1 MQSHRARQFLLLSCF
16 FLSGFCGLVYQI
28 VWVRLIGHVFG
39 NSVYATSTVLGAF
52 MGGLALGS
60 FWGGRVADRRE
71 DRVRLYGILEIGIGI
86 YCILLPFV
94 LSAATPLYAVVYQA
108 AEGTSVWLHLLRA
121 IVCTS
126 ILILPTLSM
135 GATLPLLLRH
145 FVGEFEGLGR
155 TVGFVYAINTF
166 GAVAGCVL
174 TGFVLIP
181 ELGINLSVW
190 IAAATNVG
198 IGLLCIFYLETHRQ
212 QAPSPRSV
220 DTTLS
225 DESDSATDESQ
236 AEEQPV
242 EEERFTSLES
252 RAALVAFGISGFVA
266 MVYEVALA
274 RSFSLILGSS
284 TYAFS
289 LMLTAF
295 IFGIGLGSIIL
306 TKWVK
311 PDKDLILGSAAAQFG
326 IGLSGILMV
335 VLIGE
340 LPNAMVKVLV
350 AHRDSFG
357 RLQLV
362 QFVYLF
368 AIMILPTSLMGLM
381 FPLTTTIWTR
391 RPESLGRS
399 SGEAY
404 FSNTVGAIIG
414 SLAGGFL
421 FLPLLGIQDS
431 ILAAGLINF
440 IACALLILSH
450 RKFKTVPKLSFCVGA
465 MALGLIL
472 TFMVPRWDMQRLNS
486 GLYMYTVRSLRPGE
500 TPLEGLEKEIKSQ
513 GEILWS
519 RDGTACTVTVK
530 QDPTGIILLMV
541 NGKIDASTGLDIETQ
556 KMAGHIPM
564 MLHPDPKDVLVIGL
578 GSGMTLGSVLHHDP
592 ERADLLEIS
601 QDVVDAARIYFGEF
615 NNHSAVDPRTKII
628 IGDGRNHVFLTDKK
642 YDVISSEPS
651 NPWIAGIGNL
661 FTVEFWEKC
670 SELLNDDGIM
680 CQWFQSYQVTPETFQ
695 FVLRTFHRVYPES
708 HVWCINGIDYLLVGS
723 KKKLSLNYMDI
734 KKRMAVTG
742 IKTDL
747 DLLHVTTVA
756 DFLSYY
762 VMGPEGIRKFSK
774 SGSAE
779 LPVHTDDN
787 ARLEFDMPKQLFRN
801 YMGIV
806 FEMEPDLSP
815 GYAILKDSAEAR
827 KNRKTIEDTQ
837 DARWHLGIAYRLQK
851 TGHIGETIKRLQ
863 LAINSKK
870 DAGTI
875 LDLAGLAH
883 SRAKVASK
891 AGKIEESVILLK
903 VFLSQYEN
911 VQGLV
916 LNPPKRYLEQIES
929 FQPLNMTFAEAAFN
943 AGQLQ
948 RTRGMKN
955 RDAALIDDAIAG
967 FEKALEFD
975 PDHHRANTNLGALL
989 TMRGRFD
996 QAIPYL
1002 QKSTRLNPEN
1012 HGVFYNFGV
1021 AQHGASRFAD
1031 AIVSLTKSLKINPTF
1046 VPAQLRLADAY
1057 TKNMQDEK
1065 AIATYENILKTHPE
1079 HKLAR
1084 EKLSVLKIKK
1094 AGSAK
1099 GGVPQGVEAPDS
1111 EDRN

>member
-1 MQSHRARQFLLLSCF
+1 MQSHRTRQFLLLSCF

-71 DRVRLYGILEIGIGI
+71 DRVWLYGVLEIGIGI
-86 YCILLPFV
+86 YCIVLPFI
-94 LSAATPLYAVVYQA
+94 LSAATPLYAAVYQA

-121 IVCTS
+121 VVCTS
-126 ILILPTLSM
+126 ILVLPTLSM

-145 FVGEFEGLGR
+145 FVREYEGVGR
-155 TVGFVYAINTF
+155 TVGLVYAINTF

-181 ELGINLSVW
+181 SLGINLSVW

-198 IGLLCIFYLETHRQ
+198 IGLLCIFYLETHRKQ
-212 QAPSPRSV
+212 TGGVEAAQ
-220 DTTLS
+220 S
-225 DESDSATDESQ
+225 DESHPATEESQTDETP
-236 AEEQPV
+236 EEQ
-242 EEERFTSLES
+242 ERFTSLES
-252 RAALVAFGISGFVA
+252 KAALVAFGISGFVA

-306 TKWVK
+306 TRWVR
-311 PDKDLILGSAAAQFG
+311 PDKDLILGSAVTQLG

-340 LPNAMVKVLV
+340 LPNWMVKVLS

-368 AIMILPTSLMGLM
+368 AIMIIPTSLMGLM

-391 RPESLGRS
+391 RPQSLGRS

-404 FSNTVGAIIG
+404 FSNTLGAILG

-421 FLPLLGIQDS
+421 FLPFLGIQNS
-431 ILAAGLINF
+431 ILAAGFINF

-450 RKFKTVPKLSFCVGA
+450 QRFKAVSKFSFCTGA
-465 MALGLIL
+465 VVIGLIL
-472 TFMVPRWDMQRLNS
+472 TFIVPRWDMPRLNS

-500 TPLEGLEKEIKSQ
+500 TPMQVLEREIEVQ
-513 GEILWS
+513 GKILWS

-530 QDPTGIILLMV
+530 QEPTGGIILMV
-541 NGKIDASTGLDIETQ
+541 NGKIDASTGLDIATQ
-556 KMAGHIPM
+556 KMAGHVAM
-564 MLHPDPKDVLVIGL
+564 MLHPDPKQVLVIGL

-592 ERADLLEIS
+592 ERADLIEIS

-615 NNHSAVDPRTKII
+615 NNHSVVDPRTKVV
-628 IGDGRNHVFLTDKK
+628 IGDGRNHVFLTDRK

-670 SELLNDDGIM
+670 SELLKDDGIM

-695 FVLRTFHRVYPES
+695 LVLRTFHKVYPES
-708 HVWCINGIDYLLVGS
+708 HVWCINAIDFLIVGS
-723 KKKLSLNYMDI
+723 KKKLSLDYRDI
-734 KKRMAVTG
+734 QKRLEKAG
-742 IKTDL
+742 IKADL
-747 DLLHVTTVA
+747 ELIDVA
-756 DFLSYY
+756 SVSDFLSFY
-762 VMGPEGIRKFSK
+762 VTGPEGIARFTE
-774 SGSAE
+774 SGNPE
-779 LPVHTDDN
+779 LLLHTDDN

-806 FEMEPDLSP
+806 FEMEPNRSP
-815 GYAILKDSAEAR
+815 GYTILKDSAEA
-827 KNRKTIEDTQ
+827 KQNRKSIEVSQ
-837 DARWHLGIAYRLQK
+837 EARWHRGIANRLQK
-851 TGHIGETIKRLQ
+851 TGHIGETIKRLRQ
-863 LAINSKK
+863 AIEIQK
-870 DAGTI
+870 DGGAI
-875 LDLAGLAH
+875 LDLVTLTH
-883 SRAKVASK
+883 AKAKEASK
-891 AGKIEESVILLK
+891 EGKPEESVILLK

-911 VQGLV
+911 LRELV
-916 LNPPKRYLEQIES
+916 LNPPERYRERIEALD
-929 FQPLNMTFAEAAFN
+929 PLKTAFAEAAFN
-943 AGQLQ
+943 AGQMQ
-948 RTRGMKN
+948 RTLGMKT
-955 RDAALIDDAIAG
+955 RDAVIIEDAIEG
-967 FEKALEFD
+967 FRKALEFD
-975 PDHHRANTNLGALL
+975 PEHQRANTNLGALMI
-989 TMRGRFD
+989 MRGRFVE
-996 QAIPYL
+996 AIPFL
-1002 QKSTRLNPEN
+1002 QKSAKLNPQN
-1012 HGVFYNFGV
+1012 HGVHYNLGV
-1021 AQHGASRFAD
+1021 AQLGANKILV
-1031 AIVSLTKSLKINPTF
+1031 AIASLKESLNINPTF
-1046 VPAQLRLADAY
+1046 IPAQLRLAEAY
-1057 TKNMQDEK
+1057 TRNMQFEK
-1065 AIATYENILKTHPE
+1065 GISIYEEILEAQPDHKT
-1079 HKLAR
+1079 AG
-1084 EKLSVLKIKK
+1084 EKLKELRNR
-1094 AGSAK
+1094 K
-1099 GGVPQGVEAPDS
+1099 GVDS
-1111 EDRN
+1111 GNPR